1 MMIWIYMQNPELG
14 PVRHEHAH
22 GHGRNRGGD
31 ESGDVLVQYGA
42 SYPHDNYP
50 CDEEVGQ
57 EEGRGT
63 QIACAHSHSGQRAL
77 SELKQNAIRNVV
89 HYLR

>member
-1 MMIWIYMQNPELG
+1 
-14 PVRHEHAH
+14 
-22 GHGRNRGGD
+22 
-31 ESGDVLVQYGA
+31 
-42 SYPHDNYP
+42 
-50 CDEEVGQ
+50 VGQ